1 MKASMHE
8 WLRRLRRAAPAMSDA
23 DADPVEEALH
33 GDVAL
38 IGRAR
43 ELRRIQAIAAG
54 LPESWETAPLPFPEP
69 D

>member
-8 WLRRLRRAAPAMSDA
+8 WLRRFRRAAPAMSGA
-23 DADPVEEALH
+23 DGAPVAEALH

-43 ELRRIQAIAAG
+43 ELQRIRAIAAG